1 MINNKVKPE
10 LMQYAEPE
18 YMCKCGYKFFAYP
31 EDWKPNYCAFCG
43 EKFDWSDYVFES
55 K

>member
-31 EDWKPNYCAFCG
+31 KDWKPNYCAFCG